1 MVSAD
6 AGALETYFIEI
17 SFFTSPQYTVSIQ
30 HTHTH
35 TYSTN
40 KPCKIDLLW
49 LHLGT
54 IDQYK

>member
-6 AGALETYFIEI
+6 ASTLETYFIEI
-17 SFFTSPQYTVSIQ
+17 SFFYLPVVYGLDS
-30 HTHTH
+30 THTH

-49 LHLGT
+49 LHLST